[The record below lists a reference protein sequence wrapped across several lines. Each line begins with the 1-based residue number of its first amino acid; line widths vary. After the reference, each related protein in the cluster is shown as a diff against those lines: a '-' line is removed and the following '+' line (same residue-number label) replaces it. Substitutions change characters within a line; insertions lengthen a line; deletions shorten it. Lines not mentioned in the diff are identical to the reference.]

1 MVKKILVKVNHVAGR
16 AKNRKSG
23 VKGSKNEK
31 SPLVPTMGGQGG
43 YHYARSIGGLYQT
56 YHTNMNVFCHFAT
69 IAGVPP
75 SQTSTVNVQ
84 N

>member
-31 SPLVPTMGGQGG
+31 SPLARGGIIIHEVLGG
-43 YHYARSIGGLYQT
+43 YTKHI
-56 YHTNMNVFCHFAT
+56 
-69 IAGVPP
+69 IPI
-75 SQTSTVNVQ
+75 
-84 N
+84 

>member
-31 SPLVPTMGGQGG
+31 SPLVPPWGARGGIIIHEVLGG
-43 YHYARSIGGLYQT
+43 YTKHI
-56 YHTNMNVFCHFAT
+56 
-69 IAGVPP
+69 IPI
-75 SQTSTVNVQ
+75 
-84 N
+84 